1 MKQKINN
8 GFEFCKVCNLNHD
21 QGQRHKYFPNHKKSL
36 SAFLSRFQNKLAD
49 IRFFLKNPSLLRPEH
64 SYRNRLWCVFC
75 DTDIIE
81 IGSSFA
87 CANAINHLASADHLK
102 NLKHFL
108 WKCGG
113 GMDRLDTFRILESD
127 VDKWEKK
134 CKSLKNEGASSSD
147 EFCVL
152 KIGPSN
158 DIQNE
163 LNCRNINEFEN
174 NTFDPLKS
182 NVSNGVM
189 PLLYYTNE
197 YQISQSAVTN
207 AGSFL
212 FDTVSPLPVDA
223 CSSTSLLSSND
234 LTVNW
239 KSQQLLPYER
249 VISCNLSGKQPCHS
263 YEGKGMVKGASSS
276 MDSQHM
282 TQISTMPAKEAGINV
297 HSGAPPPWLEATE
310 ENQLN
315 VQLRPISSSFISL
328 SNKPRKKL
336 NPNRVGA
343 AWAERR
349 KIEMELE
356 KRGEI
361 VSNYEINWLPDF
373 GRVWQSGSRR
383 ESRKEFEK
391 EKQKLSKVESPSD
404 MPITIQP
411 YISKRMRR
419 DACE

>member
-234 LTVNW
+234 LTG
-239 KSQQLLPYER
+239 
-249 VISCNLSGKQPCHS
+249 ICNTFIFHLFCSANLFVCFMSNTLSGFYTHS
-263 YEGKGMVKGASSS
+263 FFC
-276 MDSQHM
+276 DSQHM